1 MRRLLFFTLI
11 FVSLASI
18 PVLAQSSFR
27 LRDRA
32 ADLQKN
38 ADEFA
43 ENTYKDFTRRFSN
56 SRTNFDE
63 VLAAQQFKAGADLFR
78 RMVDD
83 NRSRNELRDAANALT
98 DLARRNNW
106 TGFQWRSVQRSLDD
120 VVREVGGSSGGF
132 GDVPEQKEV
141 IGRVR
146 WKGNVDDEVHLI
158 IRGGSIEVKT
168 ISGIASGQ
176 GTANFTT
183 ALPNRKVEVAI
194 DKKKGRGTA
203 KLIQAPSRENDFTA
217 VIQIRDKDG
226 GSREYDLDIYWTR

>member
-1 MRRLLFFTLI
+1 M
-11 FVSLASI
+11 
-18 PVLAQSSFR
+18 
-27 LRDRA
+27 
-32 ADLQKN
+32 
-38 ADEFA
+38 
-43 ENTYKDFTRRFSN
+43 
-56 SRTNFDE
+56 
-63 VLAAQQFKAGADLFR
+63 
-78 RMVDD
+78 
-83 NRSRNELRDAANALT
+83 
-98 DLARRNNW
+98 
-106 TGFQWRSVQRSLDD
+106 
-120 VVREVGGSSGGF
+120 
-132 GDVPEQKEV
+132 
-141 IGRVR
+141 
-146 WKGNVDDEVHLI
+146 DDEVHLI